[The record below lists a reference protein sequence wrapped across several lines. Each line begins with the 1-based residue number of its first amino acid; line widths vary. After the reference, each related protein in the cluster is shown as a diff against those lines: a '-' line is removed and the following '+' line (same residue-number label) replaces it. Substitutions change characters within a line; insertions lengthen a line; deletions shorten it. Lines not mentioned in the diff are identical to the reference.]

1 MFVTHLSLAI
11 DEQIDVRQVGTFEA
25 QFWGFGSDG
34 TVGANKNSIKIIG
47 DHTDMHVQAYFS
59 YDSKKSGGVTISDL
73 RFGKEPIHEPY
84 LIEKADFVA
93 CHNHAYVKKYDMLKN
108 LKPGGAFLLNTN
120 WRAEDLEMRLPAKM
134 KRYIAQNKIDFYTI
148 DAINLAKEFGLGG
161 RI

>member
-1 MFVTHLSLAI
+1 
-11 DEQIDVRQVGTFEA
+11 
-25 QFWGFGSDG
+25 
-34 TVGANKNSIKIIG
+34 
-47 DHTDMHVQAYFS
+47 MHVQAYFS

-134 KRYIAQNKIDFYTI
+134 KRYIAQNEDCLLY
-148 DAINLAKEFGLGG
+148 DRRHQPRQGNRAGRADQHDLSSGLLQNPAGHTC
-161 RI
+161 